1 MTPDPMRST
10 DARSEDTREAGA
22 GVPAVVRLAE
32 QATLGALLLAPDAV
46 VAVSGWLRA
55 EDFADPWHHTLYA
68 TIRELDAGHQRPSP
82 DVVAQAVIDGHGYR
96 IADAPRMLDLLAA
109 VPTRPR
115 PAEYAAVVL
124 ESSLRRQVACHG
136 VLLQAAA
143 LAAALDRSPRVVET
157 VTAQIDAVA
166 ESGQTR
172 WAIATRATTGTAVP
186 APVAPPQSP
195 VGLLPSLVGADRLLS
210 RHPLPDADAVADREA
225 DLTACLVT
233 HPAYLAA
240 VTGWLR
246 PDALTSDTWRPVYAA
261 LVDLHDTSTPIDA
274 VTVAWRIARTAP
286 TAGPGPDP
294 RELAARVEHATILD
308 PAYAAGAVAAD
319 QLRLAAHRTAAALR
333 ADAGNLGLDLRDL
346 LDTTL
351 LHTRALRRAAAP
363 LHAGPPGS
371 DADDDHVR
379 TLLPA
384 STRGRTGAAGRH
396 LAAVPR

>member
-10 DARSEDTREAGA
+10 AVMSEDTRDSGV
-22 GVPAVVRLAE
+22 GVPAAVRLAE

-68 TIRELDAGHQRPSP
+68 TIRELDAAHQRPSP
-82 DVVAQAVIDGHGYR
+82 DVVAQAMIDRHGYR
-96 IADAPRMLDLLAA
+96 IADAPRILDLLAA

-115 PAEYAAVVL
+115 AAEYAAVVL
-124 ESSLRRQVACHG
+124 EASLRRQVACHG

-143 LAAALDRSPRVVET
+143 LAAALDRSPRVVQT

-166 ESGQTR
+166 EAALTR

-186 APVAPPQSP
+186 APVPTPSP

-210 RHPLPDADAVADREA
+210 RHPLPDPYAVADREA

-233 HPAYLAA
+233 HPDYLAA

-261 LVDLHDTSTPIDA
+261 LVDLHDTGSPIDP

-286 TAGPGPDP
+286 TAGTGPAP
-294 RELAARVEHATILD
+294 RDLAALVEHATILD
-308 PAYAAGAVAAD
+308 PAHAATAVAAD

-363 LHAGPPGS
+363 LHPGPPGS
-371 DADDDHVR
+371 DADDDH
-379 TLLPA
+379 LP
-384 STRGRTGAAGRH
+384 TPMLVMRRQRTGTAGRH
-396 LAAVPR
+396 LAVVPR

>member
-10 DARSEDTREAGA
+10 AGMSEDTRDTGV
-22 GVPAVVRLAE
+22 GVPAAVRLAE

-46 VAVSGWLRA
+46 AAVSGWLRA

-68 TIRELDAGHQRPSP
+68 TIRELDAAHQRPSP
-82 DVVAQAVIDGHGYR
+82 DVVAQAMIDRHGYR
-96 IADAPRMLDLLAA
+96 IADAPRILDLLAA

-124 ESSLRRQVACHG
+124 EASLRRQVACHG

-166 ESGQTR
+166 EVALTR
-172 WAIATRATTGTAVP
+172 WAIATRATAVP
-186 APVAPPQSP
+186 APVPTPSP

-210 RHPLPDADAVADREA
+210 RHPLPDPDAVADREA

-233 HPAYLAA
+233 HPDYLAA

-261 LVDLHDTSTPIDA
+261 LVDLHDTGAPIDP

-286 TAGPGPDP
+286 AAGPGPSP
-294 RELAARVEHATILD
+294 RDLTAMVEHATILD
-308 PAYAAGAVAAD
+308 PAHAAAAVAAD

-363 LHAGPPGS
+363 LHPGPPGG
-371 DADDDHVR
+371 DADDDRVP
-379 TLLPA
+379 TPLPVMG
-384 STRGRTGAAGRH
+384 RQRTGTAGRH
-396 LAAVPR
+396 LAVVPR

>member
-1 MTPDPMRST
+1 MTPDPMPST
-10 DARSEDTREAGA
+10 AVMSEDTRETGV
-22 GVPAVVRLAE
+22 GVPAAVRLAE
-32 QATLGALLLAPDAV
+32 QATLGALLLGPDAV

-68 TIRELDAGHQRPSP
+68 TIRELDAAHQRPSP
-82 DVVAQAVIDGHGYR
+82 DVVAQAMIDRHGYR
-96 IADAPRMLDLLAA
+96 IADAPRILDLLAA

-124 ESSLRRQVACHG
+124 EASLRRQVACHG

-166 ESGQTR
+166 ESAQTR
-172 WAIATRATTGTAVP
+172 WAIATRATTGTAVA
-186 APVAPPQSP
+186 APVSPPSP

-210 RHPLPDADAVADREA
+210 RHPLPAPDAVADREG

-233 HPAYLAA
+233 HPDYLAA

-261 LVDLHDTSTPIDA
+261 LVDLHDTGAPIDP

-286 TAGPGPDP
+286 TAGPGPNLRD
-294 RELAARVEHATILD
+294 LTALVEHATILE
-308 PAYAAGAVAAD
+308 PAYAAAAVACD
-319 QLRLAAHRTAAALR
+319 QLRLAAHRTATALR

-363 LHAGPPGS
+363 LHPGPPGS
-371 DADDDHVR
+371 DADDDHVPIP
-379 TLLPA
+379 LPVMRRQRA
-384 STRGRTGAAGRH
+384 GTAGRH
-396 LAAVPR
+396 LAVVPR

>member
-10 DARSEDTREAGA
+10 VVMSDDMRETGVGA
-22 GVPAVVRLAE
+22 PAAVRLAE
-32 QATLGALLLAPDAV
+32 QATLGALLLAPDAI

-68 TIRELDAGHQRPSP
+68 TIRELDAAHQRPSP
-82 DVVAQAVIDGHGYR
+82 DVVAQAMIERHGYR
-96 IADAPRMLDLLAA
+96 IADAPRILDLLAA

-124 ESSLRRQVACHG
+124 EASIRRQVACHG

-157 VTAQIDAVA
+157 VTGQIDAVA
-166 ESGQTR
+166 EAAQTR
-172 WAIATRATTGTAVP
+172 WAIATRATTGAAVP
-186 APVAPPQSP
+186 VSTPMPG
-195 VGLLPSLVGADRLLS
+195 GLLPSLVGADRFLS
-210 RHPLPDADAVADREA
+210 RHPLPDPAAVADREA

-233 HPAYLAA
+233 HPDHLAA
-240 VTGWLR
+240 VTGWLQ
-246 PDALTSDTWRPVYAA
+246 PDALTGDTWRPVYAA
-261 LVDLHDTSTPIDA
+261 LVDLHDTGAPIDP

-286 TAGPGPDP
+286 TAGPGPNP
-294 RELAARVEHATILD
+294 RDLTALVEHATILD
-308 PAYAAGAVAAD
+308 PAHAATAVAGD
-319 QLRLAAHRTAAALR
+319 QLRLAAHRTATALR

-363 LHAGPPGS
+363 LHSGPPGS
-371 DADDDHVR
+371 DADDDHVPTPMPVMR
-379 TLLPA
+379 RQRAGT
-384 STRGRTGAAGRH
+384 AGRH
-396 LAAVPR
+396 LAVVPR

>member
-1 MTPDPMRST
+1 MSE
-10 DARSEDTREAGA
+10 DARESGV
-22 GVPAVVRLAE
+22 GVPAAVRLAE
-32 QATLGALLLAPDAV
+32 QAALGALLLAPDAV
-46 VAVSGWLRA
+46 VGVSGWLRA
-55 EDFADPWHHTLYA
+55 EDFADPWHRTLYA
-68 TIRELDAGHQRPSP
+68 TIRELDAAHQRPSP
-82 DVVAQAVIDGHGYR
+82 DVVAQAMIDRHGYR
-96 IADAPRMLDLLAA
+96 IADAPRILDLLAA

-124 ESSLRRQVACHG
+124 EASLRRQVACHG

-143 LAAALDRSPRVVET
+143 LSAALDRSPRVVDT

-166 ESGQTR
+166 KAALTR
-172 WAIATRATTGTAVP
+172 WAIAARATTGTTVP
-186 APVAPPQSP
+186 TPPSSHP
-195 VGLLPSLVGADRLLS
+195 GLLPSLVGADRLLS
-210 RHPLPDADAVADREA
+210 RHPLPDPDAVADREA

-233 HPAYLAA
+233 HPGYLAE

-261 LVDLHDTSTPIDA
+261 LVDLHDTGAPIDA

-286 TAGPGPDP
+286 TAGPGPNP
-294 RELAARVEHATILD
+294 RELAAMVEHAAILD
-308 PAYAAGAVAAD
+308 PAHAATAVAAD

-363 LHAGPPGS
+363 LHPGPPGS
-371 DADDDHVR
+371 DADDDHVPFP
-379 TLLPA
+379 LPVM
-384 STRGRTGAAGRH
+384 RLQRTGTAGRH
-396 LAAVPR
+396 LAVVPR

>member
-10 DARSEDTREAGA
+10 AVMSEDTRESGV
-22 GVPAVVRLAE
+22 GVPAAVRLAE
-32 QATLGALLLAPDAV
+32 QATLGALLLAPDAI

-55 EDFADPWHHTLYA
+55 EDFADPWHHALYA
-68 TIRELDAGHQRPSP
+68 TIRELDAAHQRPSP
-82 DVVAQAVIDGHGYR
+82 DVVAQAMIDRHGYR
-96 IADAPRMLDLLAA
+96 IADAPRILDLLAA

-115 PAEYAAVVL
+115 AAEYAAVVL
-124 ESSLRRQVACHG
+124 EASLRRQVACHG

-166 ESGQTR
+166 ELALTR
-172 WAIATRATTGTAVP
+172 WAIATRATAGTAVP
-186 APVAPPQSP
+186 APVPPPSP

-210 RHPLPDADAVADREA
+210 RHPLPDPDAVADREGG
-225 DLTACLVT
+225 LTASLVT
-233 HPAYLAA
+233 HPDYLAA

-261 LVDLHDTSTPIDA
+261 LVDLHDTGAPIDP

-286 TAGPGPDP
+286 TAGPGPNLRD
-294 RELAARVEHATILD
+294 LTALVEHATILD
-308 PAYAAGAVAAD
+308 PAYAATAVAAD
-319 QLRLAAHRTAAALR
+319 QLRLAAHRTATALR

-363 LHAGPPGS
+363 LHPGPPGS
-371 DADDDHVR
+371 DADDDHVPIP
-379 TLLPA
+379 LPDM
-384 STRGRTGAAGRH
+384 RRQRTGTAGRH
-396 LAAVPR
+396 LAVVPR

>member
-10 DARSEDTREAGA
+10 AVMSEDTRETGV
-22 GVPAVVRLAE
+22 GVPAAVRLAE

-55 EDFADPWHHTLYA
+55 EDFADPWHHTLYV
-68 TIRELDAGHQRPSP
+68 TIRELDAAHQRPSP
-82 DVVAQAVIDGHGYR
+82 DVVAQAMIDRHGYR
-96 IADAPRMLDLLAA
+96 IADAPRILDLLAA

-124 ESSLRRQVACHG
+124 EASLRRQVACHG

-157 VTAQIDAVA
+157 FTAQIDAVA
-166 ESGQTR
+166 ESAQTR
-172 WAIATRATTGTAVP
+172 WAIATRATTGTAIP
-186 APVAPPQSP
+186 APVAPASP

-210 RHPLPDADAVADREA
+210 RHPLPDPDAVADREA

-233 HPAYLAA
+233 HPDYLTA

-246 PDALTSDTWRPVYAA
+246 PDALTGDTWRPVYAA
-261 LVDLHDTSTPIDA
+261 LVDLHDTGSPIDP

-286 TAGPGPDP
+286 TAGPGPNP
-294 RELAARVEHATILD
+294 RELAALVEHATILD
-308 PAYAAGAVAAD
+308 PAHAATLVAAD

-363 LHAGPPGS
+363 LHPGPPGS
-371 DADDDHVR
+371 DADDDHVPIP
-379 TLLPA
+379 LPVM
-384 STRGRTGAAGRH
+384 RRQRTGTAGRH
-396 LAAVPR
+396 LAVVPR